1 MTKQQA
7 QKRIIHLRDEIR
19 HHRALYFVEDKQ
31 EISDSALDSLKHE
44 LSELEK
50 QYPDLITPN
59 SPTQRVGGEA
69 VSGFRKISHAL
80 RMLSLN
86 DVFNTD
92 ELKEWE
98 QRLIKLQGKK
108 NWNYFVDVKLD
119 GLAMSVLYK
128 DGLFVRAATRGNG
141 LVGEDVS
148 HSVKTIEAL
157 PLKLSGKHIP
167 QTVEVRGEVLL
178 TKKEFERVNKELQ
191 IQEKETYANPRNLA
205 AGSIRQL
212 NPKVTASR
220 KLDFYGWD
228 MYVNEKTHNKKT
240 DTRDEYYTQLRK
252 FGVPTSGYQKTFST
266 LEEVGEYYKKM
277 LKKRDKLPYWI
288 DGIVI
293 KINSIELAEK
303 AGVVG
308 KAPRAAIAWKF
319 PAEETTTVVEDI
331 RLQVGRTGVL
341 TPVAVLKPVVVAG
354 STVSRATLHNQSEID
369 RLDIRIGDTVIIQK
383 AGDIIPD
390 VVRVLTRF
398 RPKNA
403 KKFSIKNTVPH
414 AEKRTIGK
422 GEKGVQYYIKDSQ
435 SFDRLVRSLIHV
447 VSKPAFDIVGLG
459 NKIIEQLV
467 QEKLIQEPAD
477 IFKLEAG
484 DLTSLER
491 FAEKK
496 AKKVIDSINDHRNVS
511 FARFLYA
518 LGIPHVGEQTAR
530 TFAKHFRTLETFL
543 QAYQTQLVELEDV
556 GDIVAEGTIEWLRNK
571 DHKKSVLALAAVV
584 DIEYEQVQK
593 KNSACA
599 NKVFVF
605 TGELESFARSEAKE
619 LVYQNGGKISS
630 SLSKETDY
638 LVAGNKPGS
647 KFKKAKK
654 LGVKII
660 DEESFKKI
668 CSTSS

>member
-1 MTKQQA
+1 MTKQRA

-19 HHRALYFVEDKQ
+19 HHRSLYFVEDKQ

-50 QYPDLITPN
+50 QYPDLITLN

-69 VSGFRKISHAL
+69 VSGFKKITHTT

-86 DVFNTD
+86 DVFNTE
-92 ELKEWE
+92 ELEEWE

-108 NWNYFVDVKLD
+108 NWKYFVDVKLD

-128 DGLFVRAATRGNG
+128 DGQFVRAATRGNG

-157 PLKLSGKHIP
+157 PLKLSSKHIP

-178 TKKEFERVNKELQ
+178 TKKEFERVNKELK
-191 IQEKETYANPRNLA
+191 IQEKYANPRNLA

-228 MYVNEKTHNKKT
+228 MYVNEKSYSKKSE
-240 DTRDEYYTQLRK
+240 TRDEYYLQLKK
-252 FGVPTSGYQKTFST
+252 FGVPTSGYEKMCST
-266 LEEVGEYYKKM
+266 LKEVEEYYKKM
-277 LKKRDKLPYWI
+277 LKKRDKLPYWV

-293 KINSIELAEK
+293 KINNIELAEK

-354 STVSRATLHNQSEID
+354 STVSRATLHNQAEID

-390 VVRVLTRF
+390 VVRVLKRF
-398 RPKNA
+398 RPKDA

-414 AEKRTIGK
+414 AEKRNIGK

-459 NKIIEQLV
+459 NKTIEQLV

-477 IFKLEAG
+477 IFKLEVG

-496 AKKVIDSINDHRNVS
+496 AQKVIDSINDHRNVS

-530 TFAKHFRTLETFL
+530 TFAKHFLKLEDFL
-543 QAYQTQLVELEDV
+543 QANPVQLMELEDV

-571 DHKKSVLALAAVV
+571 DYKKSVLALAAVV

-599 NKVFVF
+599 GKVFVF
-605 TGELESFARSEAKE
+605 TGELESFARDKAKE

-647 KFKKAKK
+647 KFKKAQK

-660 DEESFKKI
+660 EEESFKKI